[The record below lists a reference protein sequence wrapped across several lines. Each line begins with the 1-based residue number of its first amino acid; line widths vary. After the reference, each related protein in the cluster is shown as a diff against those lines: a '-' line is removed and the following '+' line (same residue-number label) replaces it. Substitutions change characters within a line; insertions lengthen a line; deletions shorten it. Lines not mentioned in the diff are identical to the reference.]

1 MYRFLIV
8 FFVVCLTTA
17 VGYSDAFADID
28 PNATAEAAK
37 SRSGSAKGL
46 RGVINLST
54 CWLEIPI
61 QTARGARQ
69 GTAGME
75 SAGVSGKLF
84 GGICGLSRGIFH
96 GTGRL
101 ITGASDLA
109 GFWAADHPS
118 NEGYGTNY
126 DSMFAYQ
133 LNVEPSPMDLQS
145 ASEQMV
151 NKAYRGVSTV
161 IVIPQDF
168 FRYRNEQASESKPFS
183 GLSKGIWAG
192 SSSLWNSATDIISF
206 PFPNYSNTLGNT
218 IE

>member
-8 FFVVCLTTA
+8 FFAVCLTAT

-28 PNATAEAAK
+28 SVATEEAVKA
-37 SRSGSAKGL
+37 RSGSEKGL

-54 CWLEIPI
+54 FWLEIPI
-61 QTARGARQ
+61 QTTRGARQ
-69 GTAGME
+69 GAAGME
-75 SAGVSGKLF
+75 GAGISGKLV
-84 GGICGLSRGIFH
+84 GGIFGLSRGVFH

-109 GFWAADHPS
+109 GFWAADHSS
-118 NEGYGTNY
+118 NDGYGTNY

-133 LNVEPSPMDLQS
+133 VNVEPSPMDLQS
-145 ASEQMV
+145 ASEHMA
-151 NKAYRGVSTV
+151 NKAYRGVSTA

-168 FRYRNEQASESKPFS
+168 FRYTNEQARENKPFC

-206 PFPNYSNTLGNT
+206 PFPNYPDTLGNT
-218 IE
+218 LE

>member
-54 CWLEIPI
+54 FWLEIPI
-61 QTARGARQ
+61 QTTRGARQ
-69 GTAGME
+69 GPAGME
-75 SAGVSGKLF
+75 GTGFSGRLF
-84 GGICGLSRGIFH
+84 GGVFGLGRGVFH

-109 GFWAADHPS
+109 GFWAADHSS
-118 NEGYGTNY
+118 NEGYGTSY

-133 LNVEPSPMDLQS
+133 LSVEPSPMDLQS
-145 ASEQMV
+145 ASQHIV
-151 NKAYRGVSTV
+151 NKAYRGVSTA
-161 IVIPQDF
+161 IIMPQDF
-168 FRYRNEQASESKPFS
+168 FHYTNEQARENKPFS

>member
-8 FFVVCLTTA
+8 FFAVCLTAT
-17 VGYSDAFADID
+17 VGYSEAFADID
-28 PNATAEAAK
+28 ATATEEATKA
-37 SRSGSAKGL
+37 RSGSAKGL
-46 RGVINLST
+46 RGIINLST
-54 CWLEIPI
+54 FWLEIPI
-61 QTARGARQ
+61 QTTRGARQ
-69 GTAGME
+69 GVAGME
-75 SAGVSGKLF
+75 DAGIGGKLF
-84 GGICGLSRGIFH
+84 GGIFGLSRGVFH

-109 GFWAADHPS
+109 GFWATDHSS

-133 LNVEPSPMDLQS
+133 INVEPSPMDLQS
-145 ASEQMV
+145 ASEHIAD
-151 NKAYRGVSTV
+151 KAYRGISNV

-168 FRYRNEQASESKPFS
+168 FRYTNEQARENKPFS

-206 PFPNYSNTLGNT
+206 PFPNYPDTLGNT
-218 IE
+218 LE